1 MPRRCGGTFTPSE
14 SNNSVPLDETRPR
27 SGVTRPATM
36 LMIEVL
42 PEPDG
47 PNSAVTPSA
56 ASNFAAMVK
65 SANRFS
71 TATLSMSA
79 SVQPNVGA
87 AREPFGADQGDQR
100 DQDRDEHQSPGRR
113 IAARGLRVGV
123 DRGRDGLRLARNVGD
138 ERDGGAEF
146 AQRLGKAQHHAGD
159 DAGQRER

>member
-1 MPRRCGGTFTPSE
+1 MPRRCGGMFTPAE
-14 SNNSVPLDETRPR
+14 SNSNVPLDETRPR

-71 TATLSMSA
+71 TSTPSMSA
-79 SVQPNVGA
+79 SVQPHAGA

-100 DQDRDEHQSPGRR
+100 DHDRDQHETPGRR
-113 IAARGLRVGV
+113 IAARSLRIGI
-123 DRGRDGLRLARNVGD
+123 DRGRDGL
-138 ERDGGAEF
+138 
-146 AQRLGKAQHHAGD
+146 
-159 DAGQRER
+159 